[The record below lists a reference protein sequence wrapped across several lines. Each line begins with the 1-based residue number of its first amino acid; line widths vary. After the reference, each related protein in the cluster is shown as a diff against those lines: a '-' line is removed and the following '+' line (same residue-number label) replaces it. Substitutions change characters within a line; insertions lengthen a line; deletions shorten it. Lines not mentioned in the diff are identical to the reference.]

1 MPSAVYP
8 GSFDPPTLGHLD
20 VIERASRLFPRLI
33 VAVGKNSSKAALFSP
48 EERLEMLQELTQS
61 MANVEVH
68 PFEGLLVE
76 FAREKGTRAIVRG
89 LRAISDFETE
99 FQVSLTNRDLAPEI
113 ETVFL
118 MTTPQHMFVSSSIV
132 KEVASLG
139 GDVSRLVPPS
149 VEQRLLKKMGRQE

>member
-1 MPSAVYP
+1 
-8 GSFDPPTLGHLD
+8 
-20 VIERASRLFPRLI
+20 
-33 VAVGKNSSKAALFSP
+33 
-48 EERLEMLQELTQS
+48 MLQELTQS

-149 VEQRLLKKMGRQE
+149 VEQRLLKKMGRQV

>member
-20 VIERASRLFPRLI
+20 VIERASKLFRHLI

-48 EERLEMLQELTQS
+48 EERLEMLQELTKA
-61 MANVEVH
+61 MPNVDVM
-68 PFEGLLVE
+68 PFDGLLVE
-76 FAREKGTRAIVRG
+76 FTREQGAKAIVRG
-89 LRAISDFETE
+89 LRAISDFESE

-139 GDVSRLVPPS
+139 GDVSRLVPHS
-149 VEQRLLKKMGRQE
+149 VEQRLLKKMGRQV

>member
-20 VIERASRLFPRLI
+20 VIERASKLFPKLI
-33 VAVGKNSSKAALFSP
+33 VAVGRNYSKATLFSP
-48 EERLEMLQELTQS
+48 EERVEMLRDLS
-61 MANVEVH
+61 AGMANVEVES
-68 PFEGLLVE
+68 FDGLLVD
-76 FAREKGTRAIVRG
+76 FARQKEVKAIVRG
-89 LRAISDFETE
+89 LRAVSDFETE

-139 GDVSRLVPPS
+139 GDISRLVPNS
-149 VEQRLLKKMGRQE
+149 VESRLLKKMGRNQ